1 MFEEKKRL
9 RHKCL
14 VYSYIIMHLLTRII
28 QVCCRSG
35 HLTGGRLQFTWRT
48 AGSSCPRR
56 SLLRRISP
64 VALRS
69 SCLLRRSSNLKE
81 NIRVSDGADNV
92 TYVPFGRAPTAM
104 RCFVDINDLCVV
116 RTALISSVQ

>member
-1 MFEEKKRL
+1 MKKKSDYDTNVWFT
-9 RHKCL
+9 H
-14 VYSYIIMHLLTRII
+14 IIMHLLTRII
-28 QVCCRSG
+28 QVCWRSG